1 MKLSG
6 LTVQYCVVCVG
17 TAGSEEGYRPCLRHE
32 DPTQGRHV
40 RERTGGAR
48 SSRAR
53 CPGRG

>member
-1 MKLSG
+1 MRLSG

-17 TAGSEEGYRPCLRHE
+17 TAGSEEGYRPRLRHE